1 MPWTY
6 NTIGYG
12 GNKIGSL
19 YGVLTYISEYRTAT
33 DDQREEIG
41 KLKERYHTQ
50 RYVTP
55 QDLKMV
61 FDIIGGTKELKKKRA
76 TKKKPN
82 KKVSN

>member
-33 DDQREEIG
+33 DEQREEIG
-41 KLKERYHTQ
+41 KLKERYYSQ

-76 TKKKPN
+76 KKKATKKESK
-82 KKVSN
+82 

>member
-19 YGVLTYISEYRTAT
+19 YGVLTYILEYRTAT
-33 DDQREEIG
+33 DEQREEIG
-41 KLKERYHTQ
+41 KLKERYHSQ

-61 FDIIGGTKELKKKRA
+61 FDIIGATKELKMKRVKKKA
-76 TKKKPN
+76 TKKARK
-82 KKVSN
+82 

>member
-6 NTIGYG
+6 NTMGYA
-12 GNKIGSL
+12 GNTIGSL

-33 DDQREEIG
+33 DEQREEIG
-41 KLKERYHTQ
+41 KLKERYHSQ

-55 QDLKMV
+55 NDLKMV
-61 FDIIGGTKELKKKRA
+61 FDIIGDTKELKKKRA

-82 KKVSN
+82 KKVSK